1 MLYKMLQTR
10 ILDSRYK
17 IGANLQTELSK
28 NDENDEKLNFFDIHR
43 ITQESFQNR
52 KPNAKN
58 NS

>member
-28 NDENDEKLNFFDIHR
+28 KDENDEQIKIFRYSQNQSGI
-43 ITQESFQNR
+43 IPES
-52 KPNAKN
+52 KN
-58 NS
+58 